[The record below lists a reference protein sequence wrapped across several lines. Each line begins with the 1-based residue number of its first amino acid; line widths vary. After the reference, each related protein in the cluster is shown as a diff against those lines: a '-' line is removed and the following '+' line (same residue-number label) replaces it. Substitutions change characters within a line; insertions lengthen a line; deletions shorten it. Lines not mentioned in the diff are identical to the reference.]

1 LKRQG
6 PFFGIDDEKSRNCRK
21 RNEIKEI
28 SGRVKMGMQ
37 RLVNT
42 VSIIYEV
49 RRCWHA
55 FLLIAD
61 KKQRSCH
68 SNTSWFSPAMAY
80 LLVDFFS
87 KENKTLTNYG
97 NHFF

>member
-1 LKRQG
+1 L
-6 PFFGIDDEKSRNCRK
+6 FGIDDEKSRNCRK
-21 RNEIKEI
+21 RIEIKEM
-28 SGRVKMGMQ
+28 SGRVKIGIR

-49 RRCWHA
+49 RRCWHWHA

-68 SNTSWFSPAMAY
+68 SNTSWFSPAMTY
-80 LLVDFFS
+80 LLVDSFS
-87 KENKTLTNYG
+87 
-97 NHFF
+97 

>member
-1 LKRQG
+1 L
-6 PFFGIDDEKSRNCRK
+6 FGIDDEKSRNCRK
-21 RNEIKEI
+21 RNEIKEM
-28 SGRVKMGMQ
+28 SGRVKIGMR

-61 KKQRSCH
+61 C
-68 SNTSWFSPAMAY
+68 
-80 LLVDFFS
+80 
-87 KENKTLTNYG
+87 
-97 NHFF
+97 